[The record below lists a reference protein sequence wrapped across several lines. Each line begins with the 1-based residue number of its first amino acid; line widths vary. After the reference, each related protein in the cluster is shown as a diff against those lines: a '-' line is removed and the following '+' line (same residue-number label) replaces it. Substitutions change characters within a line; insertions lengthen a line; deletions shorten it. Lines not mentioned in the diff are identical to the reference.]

1 MLMYRQRLINKIK
14 SIKYKRVKCL
24 GTVGAL
30 CIVMLARVLDI
41 PCLFK
46 SVFEFP
52 CTACGMTRA
61 WLSVFRLD
69 FASAYSFNRMY
80 WCIPILYLY
89 IIFDGKLF
97 KNQTVNNCLLV
108 FIIGAMAVNYIFTNF
123 N

>member
-1 MLMYRQRLINKIK
+1 MIKQSFINKIK
-14 SIKYKRVKCL
+14 SIKNKKAKCL
-24 GTVGAL
+24 GTIGVACVIL
-30 CIVMLARVLDI
+30 IAHILNI

-46 SVFEFP
+46 SIFGFS
-52 CTACGMTRA
+52 CIACGMTRA

-69 FASAYSFNRMY
+69 FVSAYDFNRMY

-97 KNQTVNNCLLV
+97 KNQIINKCLLV
-108 FIIGAMAVNYIFTNF
+108 FIIGALIGNYLFVAF

>member
-1 MLMYRQRLINKIK
+1 MYRQRLVNKIRD
-14 SIKYKRVKCL
+14 IKYKRIKCL
-24 GTVGAL
+24 VTVGAFG
-30 CIVMLARVLDI
+30 IVMLACVWDI

-46 SVFEFP
+46 SIFEFP
-52 CTACGMTRA
+52 CIACGMTRA

-69 FASAYSFNRMY
+69 LATAYSFNRMY

-97 KNQTVNNCLLV
+97 RNQTINNCLLV
-108 FIIGAMAVNYIFTNF
+108 FIIGAMAVNYIFITF